1 MQPRSARSV
10 LAGIVANPA
19 SGRDIRRLTS
29 AASVFPTA
37 EKAQMVQRL
46 LGAFGRFGVERVLMM
61 PDRTGIS
68 SLVVRALATHANER
82 DGRWPEVG
90 FVDIPVTDSPR
101 DTHRAVQAMCAAGVS
116 LIAVLGGDG
125 THRAVAKHCGDVPL
139 LTLSTGTNNVF
150 PDLREATVAGIAGAL
165 VATGAVPPAAGL
177 FRNKML
183 RVRGAGP
190 RATHDDIALVDVCV
204 SNAANIGSRALWRA
218 VDLRELYVA
227 FAEEDAI
234 GLSSLVAH
242 WAPVGRSEPRG
253 YALRFACGGD
263 ACAAAEVSAPIAPG
277 LIADVPVSAGYEL
290 VAGRTYRVS
299 SGTGTLAL
307 DGEREIECSADDRF
321 TIELDLAGPRTV
333 DVPSALRYAAQ
344 HRLTTTF
351 PPALAAAAR

>member
-1 MQPRSARSV
+1 MPTK
-10 LAGIVANPA
+10 LAGVVANPA

-46 LGAFGRFGVERVLMM
+46 LGAFGRFGIENVLMM

-68 SLVVRALATHANER
+68 SLVVRALGTHRNER
-82 DGRWPEVG
+82 DGRWPDVR
-90 FVDIPVTDSPR
+90 FVDMPICDSPR
-101 DTHRAVQAMCAAGVS
+101 DTHVAVQAMRAAGAL

-165 VATGAVPPAAGL
+165 VATGAVPTAAGL
-177 FRNKML
+177 RRNKLL
-183 RVRGAGP
+183 RVHGAGP
-190 RATHDDIALVDVCV
+190 GGPHEDIALVDVCV

-242 WAPVGRSEPRG
+242 WSPVSRAEPRG
-253 YALRFACGGD
+253 YALSFSPDGTNRNYP
-263 ACAAAEVSAPIAPG
+263 ELSAPLAPG
-277 LIADVPVSAGYEL
+277 LIAAVPVSASYEL
-290 VAGRTYRVS
+290 VPGRTYPLAS
-299 SGTGTLAL
+299 EAGTLAL
-307 DGEREIECSADDRF
+307 DGEREIECAAGVHY
-321 TIELDLAGPRTV
+321 TIELDLAGPLTV
-333 DVPSALRYAAQ
+333 DVVSALRYAAQ
-344 HRLTTTF
+344 HRLTTTY
-351 PPALAAAAR
+351 PTVLTAAG